1 MGGVL
6 ESLETRPPGPI
17 PRRVRG
23 DTLDLAEGTTPWLP
37 GNKHLILQS
46 SVHPTVSASVYLRS
60 NTMLPLPAH
69 LARPGAPAPTA
80 CFMQVFLELPST
92 PQLDGAPHL
101 DRNHV
106 LGISAARVLCR

>member
-1 MGGVL
+1 
-6 ESLETRPPGPI
+6 
-17 PRRVRG
+17 
-23 DTLDLAEGTTPWLP
+23 
-37 GNKHLILQS
+37 
-46 SVHPTVSASVYLRS
+46 
-60 NTMLPLPAH
+60 MLPLPAH

-106 LGISAARVLCR
+106 LGISAARALCR